1 MTLLPD
7 APATSGD
14 RARPVADDRA
24 ALAQRLF
31 GAAPP
36 TSPAV
41 LRHPR
46 LAQRLFGT
54 PLLVLPAKL
63 EAIVGAVG
71 ERIVLGMGAPRA
83 DGGLAMQA
91 SPGPGYAVR
100 DGVAIVPVHGTLV
113 ARTGGMDAESGLM
126 SYPAIRAALDRA
138 AADPQAR
145 SILLDLDTP
154 GGEVAGLAALA
165 ERIEEVSRFKPV
177 DAVANDGAFSAGY
190 WLASS
195 ARRIYVT
202 RTGGVGSVGVV
213 LAHIDMTAADEQR
226 GLRWTYIY
234 AGERKIDFQ
243 PHVPLSEEARA
254 VGQREV
260 DRLHGLFVDH
270 VARRRR
276 MDADAVRATQ
286 AATYHGED
294 AVRIGFA
301 TAVVSSLDDAISR
314 IASSPVRGG
323 MPRAL
328 SIRSINMDDD
338 MVGAPPAPQEA
349 AAAPP
354 APSAEDIAADY
365 SAAVAELCQLAGMPH
380 RVAEI
385 VGRKLPLAEV
395 GKELLRIK
403 AAEADKRHV
412 SALHGPE
419 AETPRDL
426 WARVIRA
433 PDRERGEVSN
443 ATRRAF

>member
-1 MTLLPD
+1 MKPVLDPSSPEARISASSGAPLAMT
-7 APATSGD
+7 
-14 RARPVADDRA
+14 
-24 ALAQRLF
+24 
-31 GAAPP
+31 
-36 TSPAV
+36 
-41 LRHPR
+41 HPR
-46 LAQRLFGT
+46 LAQRLFGA

-63 EAIVGAVG
+63 DAIIAAVGA
-71 ERIVLGMGAPRA
+71 RIALGIGMPRA
-83 DGGLAMQA
+83 DAGMGGLGSA
-91 SPGPGYAVR
+91 GPGYVVR
-100 DGVAIVPVHGTLV
+100 DGVAIVPIQGTLV

-126 SYPAIRAALDRA
+126 SYAAIRATLDRA

-165 ERIEEVSRFKPV
+165 DRIEEISRFKPV
-177 DAVANDGAFSAGY
+177 DAIANDAAYSAGY

-195 ARRIYVT
+195 ARRVYVT
-202 RTGGVGSVGVV
+202 RTGGLGSVGVV
-213 LAHIDMTAADEQR
+213 LAHIDMTGADEQR
-226 GLRWTYIY
+226 GLRWTYLY

-243 PHVPLSEEARA
+243 PHVPLSDEARA
-254 VGQREV
+254 AGQREV
-260 DRLHGLFVDH
+260 DRLYGLFVDQ

-301 TAVVSSLDDAISR
+301 TAVVNSLDDAISR

-328 SIRSINMDDD
+328 SIRRTNMDDD

-354 APSAEDIAADY
+354 APSADEIATKAADY
-365 SAAVAELCQLAGMPH
+365 SAAVAELCTLGGMPE
-380 RVAEI
+380 RTAEMVA
-385 VGRKLPLAEV
+385 RKLPIAEV

-412 SALHGPE
+412 SALHMPQ

-433 PDRERGEVSN
+433 PERDRGEVTN

>member
-1 MTLLPD
+1 MTL
-7 APATSGD
+7 
-14 RARPVADDRA
+14 VADPLSPGSSLNGPPGLP
-24 ALAQRLF
+24 LAMH
-31 GAAPP
+31 
-36 TSPAV
+36 
-41 LRHPR
+41 HPR
-46 LAQRLFGT
+46 LAQRLFGA

-63 EAIVGAVG
+63 DAIIGAVG
-71 ERIVLGMGAPRA
+71 ARIALGIGTPRA
-83 DGGLAMQA
+83 DGGITV
-91 SPGPGYAVR
+91 PGSAGAGYAVR
-100 DGVAIVPVHGTLV
+100 NGIAVVPIHGTLV

-126 SYPAIRAALDRA
+126 SYPAIRATLDRA
-138 AADPQAR
+138 AADPTAR

-165 ERIEEVSRFKPV
+165 DRIEEVSRFKPV
-177 DAVANDGAFSAGY
+177 DAVANDGAYSAGY
-190 WLASS
+190 WLASA

-213 LAHIDMTAADEQR
+213 MAHIDMTAADEMR

-243 PHVPLSEEARA
+243 PHVPLSEEARGA
-254 VGQREV
+254 GQREV

-276 MDADAVRATQ
+276 MEPEAVRATQ
-286 AATYHGED
+286 AATFHGED

-301 TAVVSSLDDAISR
+301 TAVVSSLDDAVGR

-328 SIRSINMDDD
+328 SIRSTNMDDD
-338 MVGAPPAPQEA
+338 MVGAPPAPQETT
-349 AAAPP
+349 AAPP
-354 APSAEDIAADY
+354 APSAEDIAASY
-365 SAAVAELCQLAGMPH
+365 SAAVAELCTLAGMPE

-385 VGRKLPLAEV
+385 VGRKVRLAEV

-412 SALHGPE
+412 SALRGPE

-426 WARVIRA
+426 WSRVIRA